1 MNIQQF
7 ITLQIDE
14 IFNCGKFGQKL
25 FWWRSA
31 SKRRW
36 NWEMSTTYWFSED
49 ALEFDLGLFEE
60 EGESLRSFL
69 FRLWNPLLILR
80 SRNLEFAMFSTC
92 VLYAENGR
100 VLLQARVSVNF
111 RLVRR
116 WNSQKLFKTVVFVEL
131 CCRKASCWPMTL
143 WLSALP
149 DFVQQVKDKGGKF
162 RKIVVFMNF
171 YPLDFRSGTI

>member
-1 MNIQQF
+1 MK
-7 ITLQIDE
+7 
-14 IFNCGKFGQKL
+14 KFGQKL

-111 RLVRR
+111 RMR
-116 WNSQKLFKTVVFVEL
+116 WCKNSQKLFKTVVFVVL
-131 CCRKASCWPMTL
+131 WCRKASCWAMTL

-162 RKIVVFMNF
+162 RKIVNHRHFALWTLGPELSSLSLHF
-171 YPLDFRSGTI
+171 LYS